1 MPGGPMMMPGAPMIL
16 PGAPEPVTVMPGGG
30 RIRAAIIAEQ
40 MGEPPEAGGV
50 AARLARMTPAEQE
63 AFKRNLLIWQQMP
76 KEQRQFLKEQ
86 FNQHKREEVQ
96 AALKESGLNLNSD
109 QREIFALRYMQERRK
124 LERDIQDQANAERS
138 RRMPE
143 IIERLRREFG
153 AGKPA
158 PASGAAP
165 GSR

>member
-1 MPGGPMMMPGAPMIL
+1 MPGGPMMMPGP
-16 PGAPEPVTVMPGGG
+16 PEPVTVVPGGG

-40 MGEPPEAGGV
+40 MGEPPEAGGGV

-76 KEQRQFLKEQ
+76 REQRQALREQ

-96 AALKESGLNLNSD
+96 AALRESGLNLNSD
-109 QREIFALRYMQERRK
+109 QREMFALRYMQERRK
-124 LERDIQDQANAERS
+124 LERDIQDQANAERA

-153 AGKPA
+153 AGRPA

>member
-1 MPGGPMMMPGAPMIL
+1 MPVGPLIMPGPPDAV
-16 PGAPEPVTVMPGGG
+16 AVVPGGG

-40 MGEPPEAGGV
+40 VGAPPEAGGI

-86 FNQHKREEVQ
+86 FNRHKREEVQ
-96 AALKESGLNLNSD
+96 AALKESGLNLNDD
-109 QREIFALRYMQERRK
+109 QREIFAVRYMQERRK
-124 LERDIQDQANAERS
+124 LEREIQEQANAERA

-143 IIERLRREFG
+143 IISQLRREFATEK
-153 AGKPA
+153 AGGPA
-158 PASGAAP
+158 AG
-165 GSR
+165 R